1 MKVQELILKYAFML
15 CALVSVVT
23 TAGIVGVLLFETI
36 EFFKEVSIIEFLTD
50 KEWTPLFVN
59 KHFGIAPLVCGTV
72 LTSAIA
78 LAVALPM
85 GLLVAV
91 YLSEYA
97 PSGIRRI
104 LKPVFEVLAGIPTV
118 VYGYFALLFATPML
132 QKLLPDLQGFNA
144 LAPGLVLGVMILP
157 LVSSLSEDALY
168 SVPTSLKAAG
178 YALGATKLQV
188 CFSVVVPAAF
198 PGIIAAFILAMSRAI
213 GETMLVAI
221 AAGQMPNLTLNPME
235 SVETMTA
242 YIVQISLGDTPHGT
256 IEYRTIFAVGTV
268 LFLMT
273 LVLNTI
279 SYKIREQFIR
289 L

>member
-1 MKVQELILKYAFML
+1 MKAKETILQYIFLA
-15 CALVSVVT
+15 CALVSIIT
-23 TAGIVGVLLFETI
+23 TAGIICVLLFETI
-36 EFFKEVSIIEFLTD
+36 DFFKEVSIVEFLTD

-59 KHFGIAPLVCGTV
+59 KHFGIAPLVCGTL

-78 LAVALPM
+78 LALALPM

-97 PSGIRRI
+97 PDKVRRFI
-104 LKPVFEVLAGIPTV
+104 KPVFEVLAGIPTV
-118 VYGYFALLFATPML
+118 VYGYFALLFVTP
-132 QKLLPDLQGFNA
+132 LLRKFIPDLQGFNA
-144 LAPGLVLGVMILP
+144 LSPGLVLGVMILP

-221 AAGQMPNLTLNPME
+221 AAGQMPNLTLDPTQAIA
-235 SVETMTA
+235 TMTA
-242 YIVQISLGDTPHGT
+242 YIVQVSLGDTPHGT
-256 IEYRTIFAVGTV
+256 IEYKTIFAVGTV
-268 LFLMT
+268 LFLIT

-279 SYKIREQFIR
+279 SYKIRERFVR

>member
-1 MKVQELILKYAFML
+1 MKTKEAILKYIFMA
-15 CALVSVVT
+15 CALVSIVT
-23 TAGIVGVLLFETI
+23 TAGIIFVLMFETI
-36 EFFKEVSIIEFLTD
+36 DFFREVSIIEFLTD
-50 KEWTPLFVN
+50 KEWTPLFTN
-59 KHFGIAPLVCGTV
+59 KHFGIAPLVCGTL

-78 LAVALPM
+78 LALALPM

-97 PSGIRRI
+97 PEKIRRFA
-104 LKPVFEVLAGIPTV
+104 KPLFEILAGIPTV
-118 VYGYFALLFATPML
+118 VYGYFALLFVTP
-132 QKLLPDLQGFNA
+132 LLRNFIPGLQGFNA
-144 LAPGLVLGVMILP
+144 LSPGLVLGVMILP

-221 AAGQMPNLTLNPME
+221 AAGQMPNLTLNPTE
-235 SVETMTA
+235 AVATMTA
-242 YIVQISLGDTPHGT
+242 YIVQVSLGDTPHGT
-256 IEYRTIFAVGTV
+256 IEYKTIFAVGTV

-279 SYKIREQFIR
+279 SYKIRERFIR

>member
-1 MKVQELILKYAFML
+1 MKNKEAFLKYLFLA
-15 CALVSVVT
+15 CALVSILT
-23 TAGIVGVLLFETI
+23 TGGIIYVLLFETI
-36 EFFKEVSIIEFLTD
+36 AFFKEVSIIEFLTD

-72 LTSAIA
+72 LTSVIA

-97 PSGIRRI
+97 PAQIRRV
-104 LKPVFEVLAGIPTV
+104 LKPVFEILAGIPTV
-118 VYGYFALLFATPML
+118 VYGYFALLFVTPLL
-132 QKLLPDLQGFNA
+132 QKFIPSLQGFNA
-144 LAPGLVLGVMILP
+144 LGPGIVLGVMILP

-188 CFSVVVPAAF
+188 CFSVVVPTAF

-213 GETMLVAI
+213 GETMLLAI
-221 AAGQMPNLTLNPME
+221 AAGQMPNLTLNPLE
-235 SVETMTA
+235 AVETMTA

-279 SYKIREQFIR
+279 SYRIRERFIR
-289 L
+289 I

>member
-1 MKVQELILKYAFML
+1 MKFKETLLKYVFLL
-15 CALVSVVT
+15 CALVSVGT
-23 TAGIVGVLLFETI
+23 TIGIIGVLLFETI
-36 EFFKEVSIIEFLTD
+36 DFFQEVSLLEFLTD
-50 KEWTPLFVN
+50 KEWTPLFTN
-59 KHFGIAPLVCGTV
+59 KHFGIAPLVCGTL
-72 LTSAIA
+72 LTSLIA

-97 PSGIRRI
+97 PAGIRRV
-104 LKPVFEVLAGIPTV
+104 LKPAFEVLDGIPTV
-118 VYGYFALLFATPML
+118 IYGYFALLFVTPLL
-132 QKLLPDLQGFNA
+132 QKISPDLQGFNA
-144 LAPGLVLGVMILP
+144 LSPGLVLGVMILP
-157 LVSSLSEDALY
+157 LVSSMSEDALY

-221 AAGQMPNLTLNPME
+221 AAGQMPNLTFNPME

-256 IEYRTIFAVGTV
+256 IEYKTIFAVGTV
-268 LFLMT
+268 LFLIT

-279 SYKIREQFIR
+279 SYKIRSRFIR

>member
-1 MKVQELILKYAFML
+1 MKIKEAILKYTFLL
-15 CALVSVVT
+15 CALVSILT
-23 TAGIVGVLLFETI
+23 TAGIIGVLLFETVD
-36 EFFKEVSIIEFLTD
+36 FFKEVSIIEFLTD

-59 KHFGIAPLVCGTV
+59 KHFGIAPLVCGTL
-72 LTSAIA
+72 LTSVIA
-78 LAVALPM
+78 LAIALPM
-85 GLLVAV
+85 GLLVAI

-97 PSGIRRI
+97 PQNIRRI

-118 VYGYFALLFATPML
+118 VYGYFALLFVTPLL
-132 QKLLPDLQGFNA
+132 QKFLPDLQGFNA
-144 LAPGLVLGVMILP
+144 LGPGLVLGVMILP

-178 YALGATKLQV
+178 YALGATKLQI

-235 SVETMTA
+235 AVETMTA

-256 IEYRTIFAVGTV
+256 IEYKTIFAVGTV

-279 SYKIREQFIR
+279 SYKIRERFIR